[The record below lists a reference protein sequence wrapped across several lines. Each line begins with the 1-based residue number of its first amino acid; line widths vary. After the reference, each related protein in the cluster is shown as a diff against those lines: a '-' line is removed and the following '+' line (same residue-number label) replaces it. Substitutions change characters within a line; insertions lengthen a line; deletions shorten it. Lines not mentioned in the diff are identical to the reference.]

1 MKKAFNPL
9 LLFSAY
15 LFVLIFINSIFSL
28 IDNISFS
35 ESFSEETIKTI
46 IFSLKFIVINGAFLF
61 LNSSSKKINK
71 KSLILKASNYDENIL
86 FNSEKLKK
94 IDYSFF
100 NQINIDS
107 YQKYH
112 QEKDFNEININTTL
126 EKIKRKE

>member
-9 LLFSAY
+9 LLFSTY

-71 KSLILKASNYDENIL
+71 KSLILKANNYDENIL